1 MLPRLP
7 LDGGSHKRETATG
20 TEGGPRQFAPGFA
33 PNSGTDRQ
41 SGANADN
48 QGRGENESG
57 RECFSPV
64 SPDDVKRKEPLS
76 SADNGSSKSG
86 RLDLNQRPLRPE
98 RGDKSH
104 EQPVFLSIFTIYP
117 LLSRVASCRSF
128 IRSIAVFIG
137 IGSAQNG
144 TRKRAKNM
152 IDHRSLDPISNLPPA
167 ISRRLRLRHPSRGS
181 TLCQ

>member
-1 MLPRLP
+1 MPIGSLRDSSVDLTMNVYTDPKLLDVHGALDVLPRLP

-98 RGDKSH
+98 TRN
-104 EQPVFLSIFTIYP
+104 PVLQNFPKVVCLQHDTTINPFCKP
-117 LLSRVASCRSF
+117 L
-128 IRSIAVFIG
+128 
-137 IGSAQNG
+137 QNI
-144 TRKRAKNM
+144 AKN
-152 IDHRSLDPISNLPPA
+152 
-167 ISRRLRLRHPSRGS
+167 
-181 TLCQ
+181 CEQ